1 MPTATAW
8 ASEELSD
15 FCHSADFGLGFV
27 PTGALL
33 LPLNPDPDH

>member
-27 PTGALL
+27 PTGAPT
-33 LPLNPDPDH
+33 PLSPAP